1 MKFKELIKSYSFWTT
16 LAGAVVVLVQVLGRI
31 FNFNI
36 PNDLV
41 NDLIMAIAGILVALG
56 IVNMPKKSETD
67 NTISDNKEIQEK
79 EKSQIDNENHKE

>member
-36 PNDLV
+36 PNELV

-67 NTISDNKEIQEK
+67 NTISDNKEIQEE
-79 EKSQIDNENHKE
+79 EKSQIDNKNHKE